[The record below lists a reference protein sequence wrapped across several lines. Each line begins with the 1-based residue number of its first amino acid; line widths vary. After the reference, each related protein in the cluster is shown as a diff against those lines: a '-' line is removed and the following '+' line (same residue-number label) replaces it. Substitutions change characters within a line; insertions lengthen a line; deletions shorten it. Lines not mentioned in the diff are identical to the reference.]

1 MVTGGIAEALVA
13 TGAGLFIAIIA
24 VLFLNHFNKRV
35 RLALHQMDLL
45 KVMVINRCYGGGS
58 AHQGVPVRDAHAA
71 KVTAINAGTGRL
83 MRSNRPSYF
92 DASKPRV
99 EVIPMIDIMMFL
111 LVFFVV
117 ISLKMIA
124 GTGLDMELPG
134 STTTQELKT
143 STITVGVTKAGETVV
158 DGKTLTPEALKE
170 RLVALKKAQPVEVV
184 LAGDKDVSLQ
194 MLIQVMDT
202 VRAAGITTVGIAAK
216 AEKR

>member
-1 MVTGGIAEALVA
+1 
-13 TGAGLFIAIIA
+13 
-24 VLFLNHFNKRV
+24 
-35 RLALHQMDLL
+35 
-45 KVMVINRCYGGGS
+45 
-58 AHQGVPVRDAHAA
+58 
-71 KVTAINAGTGRL
+71 
-83 MRSNRPSYF
+83 MRNNRPSYF

-134 STTTQELKT
+134 SATTQELKT
-143 STITVGVTKAGETVV
+143 STITVGVTKAGATVV
-158 DGKTLTPEALKE
+158 EGKTLTPEALKE

-184 LAGDKDVSLQ
+184 LAGDKDVPLQ

>member
-1 MVTGGIAEALVA
+1 
-13 TGAGLFIAIIA
+13 
-24 VLFLNHFNKRV
+24 
-35 RLALHQMDLL
+35 
-45 KVMVINRCYGGGS
+45 
-58 AHQGVPVRDAHAA
+58 
-71 KVTAINAGTGRL
+71 

-92 DASKPRV
+92 DASRPRV

-124 GTGLDMELPG
+124 GTGIDMELPG
-134 STTTQELKT
+134 SATTQELKT
-143 STITVGVTKAGETVV
+143 STITVGVTKGGATVV
-158 DGKTLTPEALKE
+158 DGKTLTPDALKE
-170 RLVALKKAQPVEVV
+170 RLIALKQAQPVEVV
-184 LAGDKDVSLQ
+184 LAGDKDVPLQ

>member
-1 MVTGGIAEALVA
+1 MRTNR
-13 TGAGLFIAIIA
+13 AG
-24 VLFLNHFNKRV
+24 
-35 RLALHQMDLL
+35 
-45 KVMVINRCYGGGS
+45 
-58 AHQGVPVRDAHAA
+58 
-71 KVTAINAGTGRL
+71 
-83 MRSNRPSYF
+83 YF

-124 GTGLDMELPG
+124 GTGIDMELPG
-134 STTTQELKT
+134 SATTQELKT
-143 STITVGVTKAGETVV
+143 STVTVGVTKAGATVV
-158 DGKTLTPEALKE
+158 EGKTLTPDALKD

-184 LAGDKDVSLQ
+184 LAGDKDVPLQ